1 MFSFYKRLST
11 EATGGNVINTSLYD
25 HEVQRN
31 IKNTSDPEFSFKVIC
46 ITNKKRLFNICF
58 LLSIFLC
65 RDFFCLKGSF
75 YVLIYFQRKSVIK
88 ISICAIFVFKGHL
101 VIELCQAKAFVVFA
115 HHLLSVGN
123 E

>member
-46 ITNKKRLFNICF
+46 ITNKKKTFQYLHLAINIS
-58 LLSIFLC
+58 L
-65 RDFFCLKGSF
+65 
-75 YVLIYFQRKSVIK
+75 
-88 ISICAIFVFKGHL
+88 
-101 VIELCQAKAFVVFA
+101 
-115 HHLLSVGN
+115 
-123 E
+123 